1 MIEDHNTKIGEAI
14 NIESNKSTFR
24 MYHRRH
30 FNDDCCINFLIWQT
44 QWRKWW
50 ETLHYIG
57 FLTMV
62 SYVKGTGPTLSNVTN
77 FVLEDDFCK
86 FWSLFTCGS
95 HFIYYT
101 SCWRKRFLNV
111 RDTRIPNFEFICVN
125 ICCERTFS
133 KYEVII
139 YEVLELCPT
148 NILQRLDTFK
158 HGVIKHGF
166 IGNALDVLMSNS
178 KLLQK
183 ISLSSCVLL
192 KNFCL
197 MVLLLTPQTLW

>member
-1 MIEDHNTKIGEAI
+1 
-14 NIESNKSTFR
+14 
-24 MYHRRH
+24 
-30 FNDDCCINFLIWQT
+30 
-44 QWRKWW
+44 
-50 ETLHYIG
+50 
-57 FLTMV
+57 MV
-62 SYVKGTGPTLSNVTN
+62 SYVKGTDPTLSNVTN

-86 FWSLFTCGS
+86 FWSLFICGS

-178 KLLQK
+178 IFLQK
-183 ISLSSCVLL
+183 I
-192 KNFCL
+192 
-197 MVLLLTPQTLW
+197 

>member
-1 MIEDHNTKIGEAI
+1 
-14 NIESNKSTFR
+14 
-24 MYHRRH
+24 
-30 FNDDCCINFLIWQT
+30 
-44 QWRKWW
+44 
-50 ETLHYIG
+50 
-57 FLTMV
+57 MV
-62 SYVKGTGPTLSNVTN
+62 SYFKGTGPTLRNVAN
-77 FVLEDDFCK
+77 FLLEDDFGK

-95 HFIYYT
+95 HFVYYT
-101 SCWRKRFLNV
+101 ICWRKRFLDV
-111 RDTRIPNFEFICVN
+111 RDTKIPNFEFICVD
-125 ICCERTFS
+125 ICCERIFS

-148 NILQRLDTFK
+148 NILHRLDTFK

-197 MVLLLTPQTLW
+197 MVLLLTPQTL